1 LKNQKHNLPTTQ
13 FEVPPLSEKTLS
25 GFQQAGKKE
34 GGLREEFLS
43 ARLFWVVVGVRRR
56 RQCISQSEFC

>member
-25 GFQQAGKKE
+25 GFQQADKKE
-34 GGLREEFLS
+34 GGLSVIPTKNFCPS
-43 ARLFWVVVGVRRR
+43 AYFG
-56 RQCISQSEFC
+56 